1 MPELLGARFSERKPE
16 KGERLKDLPAFRLV
30 LNVFYSFADVAA
42 FLGPRLARVVA
53 DALQTGKCLRIDKNG
68 WVKLPHVI
76 RETKDDDTIQE
87 RQLVVSIKD
96 LFGIDY
102 ESLRSTA
109 AAYNVPLPSKDT
121 MDDYKQCMDKAYIER
136 PDEMIEY
143 ALGDLIL
150 AQLWEAYENNYVRL
164 CELFDVT
171 PNFPIPATKGSF
183 VAKLFADVLSARL
196 NLPDDFHE
204 VFDIAKHS
212 RSNSAPSVTALMRLY
227 GCRALANGDQE
238 LTRRYLALVHGGRV
252 KCENPLKVLY
262 RGLVMSP
269 DLVSCYGKALQY
281 SSLPIG
287 HPSMFYYPKH
297 RPSE

>member
-1 MPELLGARFSERKPE
+1 MPELLGECFSQRKPE
-16 KGERLKDLPAFRLV
+16 DGERLNALPAFRLV

-42 FLGPRLARVVA
+42 FLGERLARVVA
-53 DALQTGKCLRIDKNG
+53 QALQTGKCLRIEKNG

-76 RETKDDDTIQE
+76 REKKSDGTILE
-87 RQLVVSIKD
+87 RQLMVSIKD
-96 LFGIDY
+96 LFGLDY

-109 AAYNVPLPSKDT
+109 AAYNVPIPSKHI
-121 MDDYKQCMDKAYIER
+121 MDEYKQCMDKAYIER
-136 PDEMIEY
+136 PDEMIDY

-150 AQLWEAYENNYVRL
+150 ALLWEAYEDNYVQL
-164 CELFDVT
+164 CELFDLE
-171 PNFPIPATKGSF
+171 PKFPIPSTKGSF

-196 NLPDDFHE
+196 NLPDDFHKI
-204 VFDIAKHS
+204 FDIAKHS

-227 GCRALANGDQE
+227 GSRALANSDSE
-238 LTRRYLALVHGGRV
+238 LTRQYLALVHGGRV
-252 KCENPLKVLY
+252 KCENPLKVLHL
-262 RGLVMSP
+262 GLVM
-269 DLVSCYGKALQY
+269 DNDMVSCYGKGLQY